1 MSKSKDRHPILVDT
15 SGLIAVANTNLW
27 PSICD
32 QLTLTTTNVCEHELK
47 RHVEETNEYAREGSR
62 EQRLHRG
69 SRKALD
75 ALEDDDVPFTSVPCI
90 PRPHGADAGE
100 ESLRRDIAQHSD
112 DYRIVVV
119 MDEEGRR
126 SIRRTLERDGESKPV
141 VAPTYL
147 FYLLYDREIIDREE
161 FCEVCGEMLENEGW
175 TGYRAVKTAWEEI
188 PVDCS
193 DVLGDDLLPP

>member
-1 MSKSKDRHPILVDT
+1 MSRSNDRHPILVDT
-15 SGLIAVANTNLW
+15 SALIAVANTSLW
-27 PSICD
+27 PNVCD

-47 RHVEETNEYAREGSR
+47 RHVEETNAYAKEGSR
-62 EQRLHRG
+62 EHQLRRG
-69 SRKALD
+69 SQRVLEV
-75 ALEDDDVPFTSVPCI
+75 LEDDDIPFTSVACV

-100 ESLRRDIAQHSD
+100 ESLRRDIAQHTD
-112 DYRIVVV
+112 TYQIVVV

-147 FYLLYDREIIDREE
+147 FFLLYDHGMIEREK
-161 FCEVCGEMLENEGW
+161 FCEACGEMLENEGW
-175 TGYRAVKTAWEEI
+175 TGYRAVKTAWESI

-193 DVLGDDLLPP
+193 GVLDDDLLPP